1 MGDNRKAGKANT
13 AMAEIIDLAEI
24 AAERRKHRSARAPQ
38 RQSLERAVAVLE
50 QSLADTARMLP
61 ETPRSLHRGI
71 LDRVERLT
79 MMIRYAMRMLGE
91 GGDPGLDTTPDRA
104 GR

>member
-1 MGDNRKAGKANT
+1 
-13 AMAEIIDLAEI
+13 MAEIINLAEI
-24 AAERRKHRSARAPQ
+24 AAERRRNRNPRAPQ
-38 RQSLERAVAVLE
+38 RESLERAIKVLE

-61 ETPRSLHRGI
+61 ETPRQKHPEI
-71 LDRVERLT
+71 LERIERLT

-91 GGDPGLDTTPDRA
+91 SGDPGLDHTPNRS